1 MNLPLNVI
9 TGTNE
14 TRVYNLCGESSS
26 SFRLR
31 DNLTLMRNGTCL
43 KGKFRTY
50 FKSILESWRKEEDD
64 TYETPCDQICLFS
77 LVSIRTSAVPI
88 CFVANFLISVIAL
101 GARRLNPL

>member
-1 MNLPLNVI
+1 MRSYAYYKTDIRLSKLPLNVI

-43 KGKFRTY
+43 NK
-50 FKSILESWRKEEDD
+50 
-64 TYETPCDQICLFS
+64 
-77 LVSIRTSAVPI
+77 
-88 CFVANFLISVIAL
+88 N
-101 GARRLNPL
+101 